1 MLYCLHSMQIFFVFM
16 GQDPCL
22 LDVERS
28 SLSNGEAF
36 VTSDVYRGAINLV
49 ANNVLYSWRQCLQD
63 WNG

>member
-1 MLYCLHSMQIFFVFM
+1 MQIFFVFM

-36 VTSDVYRGAINLV
+36 CHERRFTEGRST
-49 ANNVLYSWRQCLQD
+49 
-63 WNG
+63 